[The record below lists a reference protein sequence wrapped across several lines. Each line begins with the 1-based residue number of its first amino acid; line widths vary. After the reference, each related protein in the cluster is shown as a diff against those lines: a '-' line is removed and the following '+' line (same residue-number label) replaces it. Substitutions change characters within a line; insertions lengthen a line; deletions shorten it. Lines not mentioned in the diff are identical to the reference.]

1 MTHKYLITTAMLVS
15 LATPA
20 LATDKAE
27 VLGTYADIAAA
38 KFDDSLIAAKTLQQ
52 AVNAFVAD
60 PSAEGLQAAKSAW
73 LAARVPYQQTEVYR
87 FGNAIVDE

>member
-52 AVNAFVAD
+52 AVNAFVED